1 MKHFITSLAMVAAIA
16 AGTGLDFSA
25 DDVADQALQGQI
37 DLLRQMM
44 ADFRYLQSDV
54 KKLEDFK
61 ALVDAGLVKT
71 GHADITSFMD
81 DQHTSLESLEA
92 EVDVLDAKQI
102 TEDFYYVNNDTI
114 TM

>member
-1 MKHFITSLAMVAAIA
+1 
-16 AGTGLDFSA
+16 
-25 DDVADQALQGQI
+25 
-37 DLLRQMM
+37 M
-44 ADFRYLQSDV
+44 ADIRYLKSDF

-92 EVDVLDAKQI
+92 EVDELDSKQI
-102 TEDFYYVNNDTI
+102 TEDFYYTNSET
-114 TM
+114 TYL

>member
-1 MKHFITSLAMVAAIA
+1 MVAAIA

-44 ADFRYLQSDV
+44 ADIRNLQSDFQEF
-54 KKLEDFK
+54 EDFK
-61 ALVDAGLVKT
+61 ALVDAGLAKT

-102 TEDFYYVNNDTI
+102 TEDFYYVNN
-114 TM
+114 